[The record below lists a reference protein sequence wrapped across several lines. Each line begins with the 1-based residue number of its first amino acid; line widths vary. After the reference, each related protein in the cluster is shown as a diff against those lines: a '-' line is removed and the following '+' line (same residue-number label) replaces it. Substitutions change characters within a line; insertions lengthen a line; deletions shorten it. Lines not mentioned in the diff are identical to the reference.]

1 MNAVQMNNGATA
13 IADLNA
19 TEIDAVNGGI
29 APAVIAGA
37 KIIGF
42 VGAIAIAAAVD
53 YFND

>member
-1 MNAVQMNNGATA
+1 MQTQNTLPTSVTELS
-13 IADLNA
+13 LN
-19 TEIDAVNGGI
+19 EIEAVNGGI

-42 VGAIAIAAAVD
+42 VGAIAVAAAID